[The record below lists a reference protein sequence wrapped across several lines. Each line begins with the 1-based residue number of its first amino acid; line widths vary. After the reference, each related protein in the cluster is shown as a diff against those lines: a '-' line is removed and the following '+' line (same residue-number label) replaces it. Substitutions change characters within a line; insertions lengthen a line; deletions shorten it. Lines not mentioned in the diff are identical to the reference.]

1 MTLVDEQESF
11 KVIHISWQYQS
22 HRNSHCL
29 VPIIQGCKQET
40 NKSCYIFR
48 VDALYAFFV
57 QWSPNIY
64 GGDDIDPLS
73 RGFIM
78 VDEEEGEEQP
88 KKTMDII
95 DDYYK
100 PEMKRLTRQMTKDWE
115 VRISDRMII

>member
-1 MTLVDEQESF
+1 MDS
-11 KVIHISWQYQS
+11 
-22 HRNSHCL
+22 
-29 VPIIQGCKQET
+29 
-40 NKSCYIFR
+40 
-48 VDALYAFFV
+48 LYAFFV

-73 RGFIM
+73 RGFVM
-78 VDEEEGEEQP
+78 VDEDEAEEQP

-115 VRISDRMII
+115 VRLQNVFIWEFNVKDSIQEFYIDDVLSYIWFNLSHD